1 MRALKK
7 NLTSEIK
14 KDEEL
19 WFFDESRF
27 GTHSKV
33 GHGWFKTGIRTP
45 VKVKLGYKNF
55 YLYGAVNPKTG
66 EEFTLLLPN
75 VNIQCMNIF
84 LSEFAKTRNGR
95 KAAIVMDGAGW
106 HKSRKLIF
114 LENIRAIIL
123 PPYSPELNPVEK
135 IWQYIKDHTIKNKVY
150 KTLKA
155 LENVIC
161 RFVNMITPEII
172 KSVCRVGYL

>member
-33 GHGWFKTGIRTP
+33 GHGWFKTGIRAP

-55 YLYGAVNPKTG
+55 YGAVANP
-66 EEFTLLLPN
+66 LL
-75 VNIQCMNIF
+75 QKIF
-84 LSEFAKTRNGR
+84 RQFVFQGR
-95 KAAIVMDGAGW
+95 
-106 HKSRKLIF
+106 S
-114 LENIRAIIL
+114 
-123 PPYSPELNPVEK
+123 
-135 IWQYIKDHTIKNKVY
+135 
-150 KTLKA
+150 
-155 LENVIC
+155 
-161 RFVNMITPEII
+161 
-172 KSVCRVGYL
+172 GYRHP